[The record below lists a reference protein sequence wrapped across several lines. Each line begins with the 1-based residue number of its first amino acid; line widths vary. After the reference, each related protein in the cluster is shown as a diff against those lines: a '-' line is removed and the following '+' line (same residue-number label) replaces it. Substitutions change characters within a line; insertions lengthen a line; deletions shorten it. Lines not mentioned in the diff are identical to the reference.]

1 MPKDQSPESS
11 QELQTLRDLTVEL
24 QAKLHSQQ
32 KEIADL
38 QQRLSEHENCHLFR
52 FLFDQMAQGVVFQ
65 AADDRV
71 LYANSAAETILGLTS
86 DQLRRTAPLDP
97 AWKATREDGTP
108 FPEQEYPAWVALKTG
123 KRVENVVMEIY
134 SPLLGESRW
143 ININAIP
150 QRSPGKKTVQH
161 VFTTFEDITSRK
173 QAETG
178 LQRSE
183 RELRALY
190 ESMMEMVALHKV
202 IYDEAGNPTNYEII
216 YCNTAYTQVTGL
228 AYDQVIGKPA
238 SEVYGTEEAPY
249 LDIFAK
255 VAETGEPY
263 HFETAFS
270 PMQKVFDVFVFSP
283 EKGLFATISED
294 ITEKKRIQTQL
305 EESQRQQLTL
315 LSNLP
320 GMAYR
325 CCNDENWT
333 MEFVSD
339 GCLQI
344 TGYRPEEL
352 LGNRIQ
358 SYASLIH
365 SLDQGMVWDSIQ
377 AQISKDEP
385 FQLNYRIVTKNGVEK
400 WVWEQGRAVKS
411 PEGEIIALEGL
422 IFDIDQRVKA
432 EQALAESEERFRSY
446 VEHAPVA
453 ILIVDETGKYLDVNQ
468 TACQMFG
475 YSRDEFLSLNIPDL
489 VYADDMQKGQQ
500 HFLKVLQTGS
510 SQDDIRLNKK
520 DGGTVWSTVSAVKIA
535 ENRFMAFCKDISD
548 RKNAEEA
555 LRASEEKYRSL
566 VESQESAIFTID
578 SEGKYHFAN
587 QQALLE
593 FNPSPADLV
602 GVSVYDLFPKEVA
615 DRQLGSVRKVIESGE
630 GMIRESMSPI
640 AGKPR
645 WFRTSIQPVFGPDGK
660 AVLALVSAVDIT
672 ERKEIELVL
681 EDKVKQRTAEIESIR
696 QRLELATQAAGIGI
710 WDWNLSTGEMLWDD
724 QMAAIYGLPPVGFI
738 SRLEEW
744 KEMIH
749 PDDSGVVAQLLQCI
763 EQRTPYKSTFRILWP
778 DQSIHFITANAVTL
792 LDENDQPLRVVGTN
806 YDITAQKEQEHEL
819 RRRENLYRTLFEN
832 SNDAIFL
839 LYPNG
844 RIWRANEKMTGLL
857 GYSTEEIKLMT
868 YEEFLVEEERQKALE
883 HLRKSANGEEMPLHE
898 HLCLDQSGNPVHVEI
913 NLSPIHDAEGKIIL
927 IQNVMRDITSRKKV
941 EALRQKSEETLRF
954 ANTELARA
962 NRAKDEFLANMSHE
976 LRTPLNNI
984 LALAETLNEETQ
996 GPVNEVQ
1003 RRSIKNIELSGRHL
1017 LSLINDILDLSKIE
1031 SRKMKLAI
1039 DEYSVN
1045 EIGQA
1050 SINFVKESANKKGI
1064 EMEFHLQD
1072 PALRLRGDGRR
1083 IKQMLVNLLGNAVKF
1098 TPSGGRVTLS
1108 VWQDTLKDE
1117 ICFRVEDNGIGMKA
1131 EDINKLFEPFEQL
1144 DSSLARRYEGTG
1156 LGLALVKKLAEL
1168 HGGSVS
1174 VTSEFGK
1181 GSIFTIT
1188 LPQSRE

>member
-1 MPKDQSPESS
+1 MPKDRSPESN
-11 QELQTLRDLTVEL
+11 QELQVLRNLTAEL
-24 QAKLHSQQ
+24 QAKLHGQQ
-32 KEIADL
+32 KEIVDL
-38 QQRLSEHENCHLFR
+38 QQQLSEHENCHLFR
-52 FLFDQMAQGVVFQ
+52 FVFDQMTQGVVFQ
-65 AADDRV
+65 GADGHV
-71 LYANSAAETILGLTS
+71 LYANSAAESILGLTS
-86 DQLRRTAPLDP
+86 DQIRGAAPLDP

-108 FPEQEYPAWVALKTG
+108 FPEQEYPAWVALNTG
-123 KRVENVVMEIY
+123 ERVENVVMEIY

-150 QRSPGKKTVQH
+150 QRSPGKKIVQH

-190 ESMMEMVALHKV
+190 ESMMEMVALYKV
-202 IYDEAGNPTNYEII
+202 IYDEAGNPTNYELI
-216 YCNTAYTQVTGL
+216 YCNAAYTHITGL
-228 AYDQVIGKPA
+228 PRDQVIGKLA

-255 VAETGEPY
+255 VAESGEPY
-263 HFETAFS
+263 HFETDFS
-270 PMQKVFDVFVFSP
+270 PMQKVFDVSVFSP

-294 ITEKKRIQTQL
+294 ITEKKRFQTQL

-325 CCNDENWT
+325 CRNDENWT
-333 MEFVSD
+333 MEFISD
-339 GCLQI
+339 GCMDM
-344 TGYRPEEL
+344 TGCPAEEL
-352 LGNRIQ
+352 LGNRHR

-365 SLDQGMVWDSIQ
+365 PDDQAMVWDSIQ
-377 AQISKDEP
+377 AQIAKEEP
-385 FQLNYRIVTKNGVEK
+385 FQLTYRITTQNGVEK

-432 EQALAESEERFRSY
+432 EQALTQSEMRFRSY

-453 ILIVDETGKYLDVNQ
+453 ILIVDETGKYLDLNQ

-475 YSRDEFLSLNIPDL
+475 YTRDELLSLTIPDL

-500 HFLKVLQTGS
+500 HFLKLLQTGS
-510 SQDDIRLNKK
+510 SQDDIRLKRK
-520 DGGTVWSTVSAVKIA
+520 DGETVWSTVSAVKLA

-548 RKNAEEA
+548 RKNVEEA

-566 VESQESAIFTID
+566 VESQEAAIFTID
-578 SEGKYHFAN
+578 VDGKYHFAN

-593 FNPSPADLV
+593 FENNPADLV

-630 GMIRESMSPI
+630 GLIRESMSPI
-640 AGKPR
+640 AGQPR
-645 WFRTSIQPVFGPDGK
+645 WFRTSIQPVFGPEGK

-672 ERKEIELVL
+672 ERKEFELVL
-681 EDKVKQRTAEIESIR
+681 EEKVKQRTAEIESIR
-696 QRLELATQAAGIGI
+696 QRLELATQSAGIGI
-710 WDWNLSTGEMLWDD
+710 WDWNLSTGEMLWDE

-763 EQRTPYKSTFRILWP
+763 EQRTPYKSTFRIVWP
-778 DQSIHFITANAVTL
+778 DHSIHFITANAITL
-792 LDENDQPLRVVGTN
+792 FDEHGQALRMVGTN
-806 YDITAQKEQEHEL
+806 YDITAQKEHEHEL

-832 SNDAIFL
+832 SNDAILL
-839 LYPNG
+839 LYPSG
-844 RIWRANEKMTGLL
+844 RIWRANEKMTSLL
-857 GYSTEEIKLMT
+857 GFSAEEIKLMT
-868 YEEFLVEEERQKALE
+868 YEEFLAEEEREKALE
-883 HLRKSANGEEMPLHE
+883 HLRNIANGEEMPLHE

-913 NLSPIHDAEGKIIL
+913 NLSPIHDAEGKTVL

-941 EALRQKSEETLRF
+941 EALRLQSEETLRF
-954 ANTELARA
+954 ANAELARA

-996 GPVNEVQ
+996 GPVNETQ

-1031 SRKMKLAI
+1031 ARKMELVI
-1039 DEYSVN
+1039 DEYPVN

-1050 SINFVKESANKKGI
+1050 SMNFVKESASKKGI
-1064 EMEFHLQD
+1064 EMEFHLPD

-1108 VWQDTLKDE
+1108 IWQDAQKSE
-1117 ICFRVEDNGIGMKA
+1117 VYFRVEDNGIGMKT
-1131 EDINKLFEPFEQL
+1131 EDLRKLFEPFEQL

-1174 VTSEFGK
+1174 VISEFGK
-1181 GSIFTIT
+1181 GSTFTVT
-1188 LPQSRE
+1188 LPQTRE